1 MRALLTGECK
11 GQEWRAVEGEYVYIV
26 LSKESNCWA
35 KMQNPDK
42 VLGGREPDMVRL
54 KVFVCKWI

>member
-42 VLGGREPDMVRL
+42 VLGGEGARHGPAEGL
-54 KVFVCKWI
+54 CL